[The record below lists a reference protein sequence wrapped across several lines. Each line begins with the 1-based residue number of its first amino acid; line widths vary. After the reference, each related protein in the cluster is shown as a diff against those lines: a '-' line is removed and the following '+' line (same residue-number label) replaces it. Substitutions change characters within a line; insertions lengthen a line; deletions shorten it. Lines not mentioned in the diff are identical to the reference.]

1 MQKAFVPRHRSPTK
15 KHAVSA
21 TIWIFSKIDRVIT
34 FSARFATG
42 VWPRGRHVTLD
53 HRSFQTTGR
62 VYVNIVSFFPRQ
74 HGVWPCLA
82 DDLILSCRPLKR
94 HYCFVC
100 FFRQLMMKVYI
111 IMCKSFGHYTATP
124 NDSLRGNMIQTV
136 KLPSKMTSGAW
147 DGCLEINDGFME
159 AVSWPILNCNVLQ
172 WESSY
177 CYKVLQITD
186 SSILHRVTITMQ
198 SKAAVKKQFKY
209 CLKIQIGK
217 SQSWSRRREE
227 GQFIRGI

>member
-1 MQKAFVPRHRSPTK
+1 MNILEDRSGDHFLCEICNGSLAPWPTRDTRPSLLSNNWTCIRK
-15 KHAVSA
+15 
-21 TIWIFSKIDRVIT
+21 
-34 FSARFATG
+34 
-42 VWPRGRHVTLD
+42 
-53 HRSFQTTGR
+53 
-62 VYVNIVSFFPRQ
+62 YIVSFFPRQ

-177 CYKVLQITD
+177 CYKVLQNTD

-217 SQSWSRRREE
+217 SQSWNRRREE
-227 GQFIRGI
+227 G